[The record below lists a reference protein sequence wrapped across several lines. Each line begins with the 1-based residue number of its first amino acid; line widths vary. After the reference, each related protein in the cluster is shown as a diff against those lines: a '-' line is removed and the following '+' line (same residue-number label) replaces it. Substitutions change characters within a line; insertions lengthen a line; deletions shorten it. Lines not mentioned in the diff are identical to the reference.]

1 MRPAL
6 SLEGGGGGRVGVG
19 KTCGEAVS
27 LGAKFPLYF
36 NTLQDHDGTGT
47 HGTWGLRRAA
57 GKAPERI
64 VRPGHPNRR
73 RRPEGDKYRIGASK
87 A

>member
-1 MRPAL
+1 MC
-6 SLEGGGGGRVGVG
+6 VW
-19 KTCGEAVS
+19 KTCGEAAS
-27 LGAKFPLYF
+27 PGAKLPLYF
-36 NTLQDHDGTGT
+36 NTLQGTQRTGT

-64 VRPGHPNRR
+64 VRPGHANRR
-73 RRPEGDKYRIGASK
+73 RRPEGHKYRIGASR